1 MHPYPI
7 IFSLIVLL
15 LGTTQGL
22 VGQNSPNFHLQHY
35 DTRDGLSNNW
45 VSALATDSSGYLWV
59 ATQYGVNRFDGHNFR
74 AYTYNAKKSAGLG
87 SNWAR
92 ALAVQNTNEL
102 LIGTYGGGISVINP
116 LTDQFIQ
123 HPFQM
128 QLQLQKRTI
137 CTFNSNGQGGTYV
150 STYSN
155 ALNLQASGKLDV
167 LSTKRSNAVA
177 GSIDRHLFIATQTG
191 LEVKTATSPQDTTLF
206 NGQLVVALR
215 LLSPDSLLLVIQDKL
230 NLLTYQEE
238 VWQLTKLNLQVSSH
252 PQLFYLP
259 FIFQDRQGQ
268 IWLAG
273 EDRLWCLS
281 RDLQQY
287 YSYRI
292 VDLFS
297 YRVAESPTI
306 HCMLEDKNGILWIGT
321 NQGLLQLSPVKPF
334 RHPQLKDNEG
344 RLPNTRGITALD
356 GQYLFTNSKDIRLW
370 NSGLPEPVILAQQK
384 ILTPYRSKA
393 GELYCALKVAEGWQL
408 AQIKPNS
415 QDIIPLPCP
424 LTNLARWKIIKE
436 DLNGRVWIADWN
448 TLRYYDPK
456 TQYCAEVQL
465 LDSAGESLYIQIID
479 ILLDRQD
486 RLWLGSAKKG
496 LFQIANAS
504 QIEAMDRISYKNF
517 QHLDQIPNPIS
528 SSLVQAIH
536 EDKDGQIWIGT
547 DGGLNRYIEESAGFQ
562 QWLRSREM
570 PDDKILDIESDQNG
584 TLWLSTASHGIL
596 SFEPTKNQ
604 FTNYTQR
611 DGLYSD
617 DMLIGSAFT
626 DENGRIWM
634 GSSAGLH
641 SFLPE
646 EIQAENASADTLIW
660 QQITIHQGD
669 SITQYFL
676 PKTGY
681 HSNQPFEIH
690 PGEYSVMLSFA
701 WLNFRYTGRQQY
713 QYQLQGLSDDWL
725 PAPENGQISLSQ
737 LPPGRYTLRVTAKA
751 LGTKAQALSHPVFFR
766 VLPPWYRTKLAY
778 ILYALLLFS
787 AAYLLYQTQLTRR
800 LAAVERQ
807 QAEDLVA
814 SKLRFFQQ
822 IAHEFR
828 SPLTLVFGAVEQI
841 KNRLAA
847 DSQESVKPQLTQLKE
862 QASYLTRQVDEILE
876 LAKLQA
882 DRSPLNLQIAD
893 FVQYQH
899 FLLKSF
905 NSIAETQEIKLIFQT
920 NRDTLFFP
928 FDADK
933 WRKITGNLIS
943 NALKFTPRGGQIS
956 LSLEVHKAEKED
968 VLHYVL
974 VDNGQGIAPEF
985 IPHLFETFAQEEGQQ
1000 QVGTGIG
1007 LALTK
1012 ALVVQHS
1019 GVISVESQL
1028 GHGSRFLI
1036 KLPIKDAVKNPVVA
1050 KSTPTNNQDFPLVLI
1065 AEDHAAV
1072 RTYLQECLNGR
1083 YQIREAIDGRQA
1095 WDICEQE
1102 LPDLVISDVMMPG
1115 GSGFELS
1122 QRIRNNERTN
1132 HIPLI
1137 LLTGKNSQADRLEGL
1152 RAGADV
1158 YLTKPFHQEELLLR
1172 IEGLLAT
1179 RQRLQHKYQSGD
1191 YSVQATTQLPDTFMQ
1206 QVITIINEEI
1216 DNENFS
1222 VEAMAKQLHLSRVQL
1237 FRKIKALTDLT
1248 PTLLIRQVRLQKA
1261 QQLLRESDQSISE
1274 IAYACGF
1281 KDPAYFSRV
1290 YKERFGQKPSEDR

>member
-1 MHPYPI
+1 MHRYPAI
-7 IFSLIVLL
+7 SFLIVLL
-15 LGTTQGL
+15 LGAAQGL
-22 VGQNSPNFHLQHY
+22 VGQDAPNFHLQHY

-45 VSALATDSSGYLWV
+45 VSALATDSSGYLWI

-74 AYTYNAKKSAGLG
+74 AHTYNAKKPAGLG

-92 ALAVQNTNEL
+92 ALAVPNANEL
-102 LIGTYGGGISVINP
+102 LIGTYSGGISVINP

-128 QLQLQKRTI
+128 QFQNQTI
-137 CTFNSNGQGGTYV
+137 CRFNSNGEGDTYV

-167 LSTKRSNAVA
+167 ISTKRSNAVA
-177 GSIDRHLFIATQTG
+177 GSVDRHLFVATQTG
-191 LEVKTATSPQDTTLF
+191 LEVKTATGLQDTILF
-206 NGQLVVALR
+206 NGQLVGALR

-230 NLLTYQEE
+230 NLLTYQKE
-238 VWQLTKLNLQVSSH
+238 VWQLTKLNLQVSTH

-268 IWLAG
+268 IWVAG

-281 RDLQQY
+281 RDLQQH

-334 RHPQLKDNEG
+334 RHPQLKNNEG
-344 RLPNTRGITALD
+344 RLPSTRGITALD
-356 GQYLFTNSKDIRLW
+356 GQYLFTNGKDIRLW
-370 NSGLPEPVILAQQK
+370 NSELTEPVILAQQK
-384 ILTPYRSKA
+384 TLTPYRSKA
-393 GELYCALKVAEGWQL
+393 GQLYCALKVAEGWQL

-415 QDIIPLPCP
+415 QDIIPLPCT

-436 DLNGRVWIADWN
+436 DLNGRIWIADWN

-465 LDSAGESLYIQIID
+465 LDSAGKPLSIQIID

-486 RLWLGSAKKG
+486 RLWLGSPQKG
-496 LFQIANAS
+496 LFQISNAS

-517 QHLDQIPNPIS
+517 QHFDQIPNPIS

-547 DGGLNRYIEESAGFQ
+547 DGGLNRYIEEPAGFQ

-570 PDDKILDIESDQNG
+570 PDDKILDIESDQTG

-596 SFEPTKNQ
+596 SFEPTQNQ

-626 DENGRIWM
+626 DEHGRIWM

-646 EIQAENASADTLIW
+646 EIQAEPASMDTLVW
-660 QQITIHQGD
+660 QQATIHQGD
-669 SITQYFL
+669 SITQYFR
-676 PKTGY
+676 PNTGY
-681 HSNQPFEIH
+681 HFNQPFEIH
-690 PGEYSVMLSFA
+690 PEEYSVMLSFA

-713 QYQLQGLSDDWL
+713 QYQLEGLSDDWL
-725 PAPENGQISLSQ
+725 PAPANGQISLSQ
-737 LPPGRYTLRVTAKA
+737 LPPGRYTLRATAKA
-751 LGTKAQALSHPVFFR
+751 LGTKAQAISHPIFLR
-766 VLPPWYRTKLAY
+766 VLPPWHRTKLAY
-778 ILYALLLFS
+778 SLYVLFLFS

-807 QAEDLVA
+807 QAEELVA

-841 KNRLAA
+841 KSRLTS
-847 DSQESVKPQLTQLKE
+847 DTQESVKPQLAQLKE

-882 DRSPLNLQIAD
+882 DRSPLNLQTAD
-893 FVQYQH
+893 FIQYQR
-899 FLLKSF
+899 FLLQSF
-905 NSIAETQEIKLIFQT
+905 NSVAETQDIELVFRT
-920 NRDTLFFP
+920 NRDSLLLP

-933 WRKITGNLIS
+933 WRKITSNLIS
-943 NALKFTPRGGQIS
+943 NALKFTPRGGQIQ
-956 LSLEVHKAEKED
+956 LTLKADVEEEGCILQYTLE
-968 VLHYVL
+968 
-974 VDNGQGIAPEF
+974 DNGQGIAPAF
-985 IPHLFETFAQEEGQQ
+985 LPHLFETFSQEEGQQ
-1000 QVGTGIG
+1000 QSGTGIG

-1012 ALVVQHS
+1012 ALVEQQ
-1019 GVISVESQL
+1019 GGAISVESTP

-1036 KLPIKDAVKNPVVA
+1036 VLPISEVLDRTPVPKQRTA
-1050 KSTPTNNQDFPLVLI
+1050 NEQELPLVLI
-1065 AEDHAAV
+1065 AEDHLAV
-1072 RTYLQECLNGR
+1072 RTYLQECLNER
-1083 YQIREAIDGRQA
+1083 YQIREAANGNQA
-1095 WDICEQE
+1095 WDICEKE

-1115 GSGFELS
+1115 GSGLELS
-1122 QRIRNNERTN
+1122 ERIRKNERTN

-1152 RAGADV
+1152 RSGADV
-1158 YLTKPFHQEELLLR
+1158 YLTKPFHREELLLR
-1172 IEGLLAT
+1172 IEGLLTT
-1179 RQRLQHKYQSGD
+1179 RQRLQQKYQSGD
-1191 YSVQATTQLPDTFMQ
+1191 YSVQAPTQLTDTFMQ
-1206 QVITIINEEI
+1206 QVISIINSEI
-1216 DNENFS
+1216 DNEEFS

-1290 YKERFGQKPSEDR
+1290 YKERFGRKPSDDR

>member
-1 MHPYPI
+1 M
-7 IFSLIVLL
+7 IVLL

-22 VGQNSPNFHLQHY
+22 VGQHTPNFHLQHY

-74 AYTYNAKKSAGLG
+74 TYTYNAKEPAGLAG
-87 SNWAR
+87 NWAR
-92 ALAVQNTNEL
+92 SLIVPNEDEL
-102 LIGTYGGGISVINP
+102 WIGTYGGGISVINP
-116 LTDQFIQ
+116 QTDLFTP
-123 HPFQM
+123 HPFKAQF
-128 QLQLQKRTI
+128 KRQTI
-137 CTFNSNGQGGTYV
+137 NGLYTDNHNNTYV

-155 ALNLQASGKLDV
+155 VFSLTASGELNII
-167 LSTKRSNAVA
+167 SSERSNAVV
-177 GSIDRHLFIATQTG
+177 GSLDQHLFIATPTG
-191 LEVKTATSPQDTTLF
+191 LEVKTATGLQDTLLF
-206 NGQLVVALR
+206 ADQLVGALR
-215 LLSPDSLLLVIQDKL
+215 LLSPDSLLIVIQDQL

-238 VWQLTKLNLQVSSH
+238 QWQLVNLDLSVSTH
-252 PQLFYLP
+252 PQFFYLP
-259 FIFQDRQGQ
+259 FIFQDRQEQ

-281 RDLQQY
+281 RDLKKRY
-287 YSYRI
+287 YYLIADLLSYK
-292 VDLFS
+292 
-297 YRVAESPTI
+297 VAESPTV

-321 NQGLLQLSPVKPF
+321 NQGLLQLSPIKPF
-334 RHPQLKDNEG
+334 RHPQLKGDGG
-344 RLPNTRGITALD
+344 RLPNTRGITALGKD
-356 GQYLFTNSKDIRLW
+356 YLFTNGEDIRLW
-370 NSGLPEPVILAQQK
+370 NNKLSEPVVFAKNKAIS
-384 ILTPYRSKA
+384 PYRSRDGK
-393 GELYCALKVAEGWQL
+393 LYCLLKTDSPWQL
-408 AQIKPNS
+408 TQIKPSS
-415 QDIIPLPCP
+415 QELISLPCTMTT
-424 LTNLARWKIIKE
+424 LTRWKIIKE
-436 DLNGRVWIADWN
+436 DLSGRLWIADWK
-448 TLRYYDPK
+448 TLLCYDPR
-456 TQYCAEVQL
+456 TQHCFEIKL
-465 LDSAGESLYIQIID
+465 FDPLGKKFSLQIID

-486 RLWLGSAKKG
+486 RLWIGSPSKG
-496 LFQIANAS
+496 LLQIANAS
-504 QIEAMDRISYKNF
+504 QITALDSISYKNF
-517 QHLDQIPNPIS
+517 QHTDQGPNPIS
-528 SSLVQAIH
+528 SSLVQALH

-547 DGGLNRYIEESAGFQ
+547 DGGLNRYTEKPAGFE
-562 QWLRSREM
+562 QWLRSRDM
-570 PDDKILDIESDQNG
+570 PDDKILDIESDQKG

-604 FTNYTQR
+604 FINYTQR

-626 DENGRIWM
+626 DKDGRIWM

-646 EIQAENASADTLIW
+646 EIQEQVASVDTLVW
-660 QQITIHQGD
+660 QEITIHQGD
-669 SITQYFL
+669 SITPHFL
-676 PKTGY
+676 PNIGY
-681 HSNQPFEIH
+681 LPKMPFIIN
-690 PGEYSVMLSFA
+690 PGEHNAILSFA

-713 QYQLQGLSDDWL
+713 QYQLEGLSNDWL
-725 PAPENGQISLSQ
+725 PALENGQISLSQ

-751 LGTKAQALSHPVFFR
+751 LGVKAQAISHPIFLR

-778 ILYALLLFS
+778 VLYTLLLFS
-787 AAYLLYQTQLTRR
+787 AAYLFYQTQLTRR

-807 QAEDLVA
+807 QAEELVA

-841 KNRLAA
+841 KSRLAN
-847 DSQESVKPQLTQLKE
+847 DTQESVKPQLTQLKE
-862 QASYLTRQVDEILE
+862 QATYLTRQVDEILE

-882 DRSPLNLQIAD
+882 DRSPLNLQTAD
-893 FVQYQH
+893 FIQYQR
-899 FLLKSF
+899 FLLQSF
-905 NSIAETQEIKLIFQT
+905 NSVAETQNIELVFQT
-920 NRDTLFFP
+920 NRNSLLFP

-933 WRKITGNLIS
+933 WRKITSNLIS
-943 NALKFTPRGGQIS
+943 NALKFTPRGGQIQLTLKVDVEEKVS
-956 LSLEVHKAEKED
+956 LLQYTLE
-968 VLHYVL
+968 
-974 VDNGQGIAPEF
+974 DNGQGIAPEF
-985 IPHLFETFAQEEGQQ
+985 LPHLFETFSQEEGQQ
-1000 QVGTGIG
+1000 KGGTGIG

-1012 ALVVQHS
+1012 ALVEQHH
-1019 GVISVESQL
+1019 GKISVESKP

-1036 KLPIKDAVKNPVVA
+1036 QLPINEVFER
-1050 KSTPTNNQDFPLVLI
+1050 PTAPKPTTTNQELPLVLI

-1072 RTYLQECLNGR
+1072 RTYLQECLHGS
-1083 YQIREAIDGRQA
+1083 YQIREAANGNQA
-1095 WDICEQE
+1095 WDICEKE

-1115 GSGFELS
+1115 GSGLELS
-1122 QRIRNNERTN
+1122 QRIRDNERTN

-1152 RAGADV
+1152 RSGADL
-1158 YLTKPFHQEELLLR
+1158 YLTKPFHREELLLR

-1179 RQRLQHKYQSGD
+1179 RHRLQQKYQSGD
-1191 YSVQATTQLPDTFMQ
+1191 YSVQGPTQLTDTFMQ
-1206 QVITIINEEI
+1206 QVISIINTEI
-1216 DNENFS
+1216 DNEDFS

-1290 YKERFGQKPSEDR
+1290 YKERFGRKPSDERELK